1 MKKFLSV
8 ILACS
13 MILSLAGCANSSAS
27 SKTGYGADTPT
38 EPTDDVIEEYMN
50 GLSSADGGSTDTAPT
65 VPTATEPTAP
75 TTTGAVSADSATGD
89 LTAADKGEEIGVL
102 PSEGDF
108 DISYDAVAD
117 AIGGAFAPVAGD
129 AMEDFAYV
137 EGEAYEEYIGDGCI
151 DIECFPE
158 EPPMFQPQPGA
169 GQLTAGEW
177 NDNENWNDWV
187 SLYQT
192 HEDWEY
198 YRDAWEVDFDIRHE
212 VIVTAFGEPLEGAQV
227 TQRGCGNIGVT
238 SAVTDNEGRAYL
250 FLEECGDDMEHTL
263 EVTYGEVCMTIENV
277 DPTSSGTYTVDFEN
291 SSLSSTEISDTDAL
305 DLMLMIDTTGSMWD
319 ELAYIQMELE
329 NVIKRVKEDNANIPV
344 RVSVNFYRDEYD
356 DYIIREFE
364 FTDDIEQVLSD
375 LAAQSADGGGDTP
388 EAVHT
393 ALNSAVK
400 EHDWSENTTKLM
412 FFVLDAPPHS
422 EEQIIDEVNDYVE
435 IAAAQGIRIIPVA
448 SSGIDKSTEYLLRT
462 MAFRTGGTYTFL
474 TDHSGIGGSHIEPT
488 IGDYEVEKLND
499 LMVRVISEYLE

>member
-1 MKKFLSV
+1 
-8 ILACS
+8 
-13 MILSLAGCANSSAS
+13 MILSLAGCASGDAS

-38 EPTDDVIEEYMN
+38 EPTNDVILDHIN
-50 GLSSADGGSTDTAPT
+50 TSSAADTGAASDG
-65 VPTATEPTAP
+65 TEPATGIETETALN
-75 TTTGAVSADSATGD
+75 TTTAATMGAVE
-89 LTAADKGEEIGVL
+89 KGEEIGVL

-108 DISYDAVAD
+108 DYDIAYDAVAD
-117 AIGGAFAPVAGD
+117 SITGDFAPAVGGAMD
-129 AMEDFAYV
+129 DFAFV
-137 EGEAYEEYIGDGCI
+137 DGEYEEYIDEDCI
-151 DIECFPE
+151 EIEPFPE

-187 SLYQT
+187 SLYQS

-198 YRDAWEVDFDIRHE
+198 YRDEWDIDFDVRHE
-212 VIVTAFGEPLEGAQV
+212 IIVTAFGEPLEGAQV

-238 SAVTDNEGRAYL
+238 SAVTDNEGKAYL
-250 FLEECGDDMEHTL
+250 FLEECGDDMEHSI
-263 EVTYGEVCMTIENV
+263 EVTYGEVRMTIDNV
-277 DPTSSGTYTVDFEN
+277 DATSSGTYTIDFEN
-291 SSLSSTEISDTDAL
+291 SSLSQSEVGDVEAL
-305 DLMLMIDTTGSMWD
+305 ELMLMIDTTGSMWD

-329 NVIKRVKEDNANIPV
+329 NVIERVKEDNSNIPV

-356 DYIIREFE
+356 DYVIREFD

-375 LAAQSADGGGDTP
+375 LAAQEADGGGDTP

-393 ALNSAVK
+393 ALNSATK
-400 EHDWSENTTKLM
+400 EHDWKDNATKLM

-422 EEQIIDEVNDYVE
+422 DEQIIDEVNYYVE

-474 TDHSGIGGSHIEPT
+474 TNHSGIGGDHIEPT
-488 IGDYEVEKLND
+488 IGEYEVEKLND

>member
-8 ILACS
+8 LLACS
-13 MILSLAGCANSSAS
+13 MILSLAGCASGDTS

-38 EPTDDVIEEYMN
+38 EPTNDVIEDYIAGGSGDDINSSIAEPATPESTGVATTAIAG
-50 GLSSADGGSTDTAPT
+50 GLS
-65 VPTATEPTAP
+65 
-75 TTTGAVSADSATGD
+75 AVE
-89 LTAADKGEEIGVL
+89 KGEEIGVL

-108 DISYDAVAD
+108 DYDIAYDAVAD
-117 AIGGAFAPVAGD
+117 SITGDFAPAVGGAMD
-129 AMEDFAYV
+129 DFAYV
-137 EGEAYEEYIGDGCI
+137 DGAVSEEFYEEGCI
-151 DIECFPE
+151 EID
-158 EPPMFQPQPGA
+158 PMFPDEPYIEQVGP

-187 SLYQT
+187 SLYQS

-198 YRDAWEVDFDIRHE
+198 YRDEWDIDFDVRHE
-212 VIVTAFGEPLEGAQV
+212 IIVTAFGEPLEGAQV

-238 SAVTDNEGRAYL
+238 SAVTDNEGKAYL
-250 FLEECGDDMEHTL
+250 FLEECGDDMEHSI
-263 EVTYGEVCMTIENV
+263 EVTYGEVRMTIDNV
-277 DPTSSGTYTVDFEN
+277 DATSSGTYTIDFEN
-291 SSLSSTEISDTDAL
+291 SSLSQSEVGDIEAL
-305 DLMLMIDTTGSMWD
+305 ELMLMIDTTGSMWD

-329 NVIKRVKEDNANIPV
+329 NVIERVKEDNSNIPV

-356 DYIIREFE
+356 DYVIREFD

-375 LAAQSADGGGDTP
+375 LAAQEAGGGGDTP

-393 ALNSAVK
+393 ALNSATK
-400 EHDWSENTTKLM
+400 EHDWKDNATKLM

-422 EEQIIDEVNDYVE
+422 DEQIIDEVNYHVE
-435 IAAAQGIRIIPVA
+435 LAAAQGIRIIPVA

-474 TDHSGIGGSHIEPT
+474 TNHSGIGGDHIEPT
-488 IGDYEVEKLND
+488 IGEYEVEKLND

>member
-8 ILACS
+8 LLACS
-13 MILSLAGCANSSAS
+13 MILSLAGCASGDTS
-27 SKTGYGADTPT
+27 SKTGYGADIPT
-38 EPTDDVIEEYMN
+38 EPTNDVIAEHV
-50 GLSSADGGSTDTAPT
+50 GGDTSAADGGSSSATAP
-65 VPTATEPTAP
+65 ATHATAP
-75 TTTGAVSADSATGD
+75 ATTIAISAGSIS
-89 LTAADKGEEIGVL
+89 AADKGEEIGVL

-108 DISYDAVAD
+108 DISCDAVAD
-117 AIGGAFAPVAGD
+117 VMDGAFAPVAGGATD
-129 AMEDFAYV
+129 DFSYA
-137 EGEAYEEYIGDGCI
+137 EGEAYDEYIGEDCI

-158 EPPMFQPQPGA
+158 EPPIFQPQPGA

-177 NDNENWNDWV
+177 NDNENWNDWI

-198 YRDAWEVDFDIRHE
+198 YREEWEIDFDVRHE
-212 VIVTAFGEPLEGAQV
+212 VVVTAFGEPLEGATV
-227 TQRGCGNIGVT
+227 TQRNCGNIGVT
-238 SAVTDNEGRAYL
+238 TAVTDNEGKAYL
-250 FLEECGDDMEHTL
+250 FLKECGDDMEHSI
-263 EVTYGEVCMTIENV
+263 EVTYGEVRMTIDNV
-277 DPTSSGTYTVDFEN
+277 DAKNSGTYTVDFEN
-291 SSLSSTEISDTDAL
+291 SSLSQGEVSDVEAL

-319 ELAYIQMELE
+319 ELEYIQMELE
-329 NVIKRVKEDNANIPV
+329 NVIKRVREDNADIPV

-364 FTDDIEQVLSD
+364 FTDDIDQVLSD
-375 LAAQSADGGGDTP
+375 LAAQDADGGGDTP

-393 ALNSAVK
+393 ALDSAVN
-400 EHDWSENTTKLM
+400 EHDWNDNATKLM

-422 EEQIIDEVNDYVE
+422 EEQIIDEVNDHVE
-435 IAAAQGIRIIPVA
+435 LAAAQGIRIIPVA

-499 LMVRVISEYLE
+499 LMVRVIGEYLE

>member
-8 ILACS
+8 LLACS
-13 MILSLAGCANSSAS
+13 MILSLAGCASGDTS

-38 EPTDDVIEEYMN
+38 EPTNDVILDHIN
-50 GLSSADGGSTDTAPT
+50 TSSAADTGAASD
-65 VPTATEPTAP
+65 VTEPATGIETETAP
-75 TTTGAVSADSATGD
+75 TTTTVATMGAVEKSEEYNSLTDDIADGSLD
-89 LTAADKGEEIGVL
+89 Y
-102 PSEGDF
+102 
-108 DISYDAVAD
+108 DISFDAVAD
-117 AIGGAFAPVAGD
+117 AIGGAFEPTAGG
-129 AMEDFAYV
+129 AMDDFAYV
-137 EGEAYEEYIGDGCI
+137 DGAVSEEFYEEGCI
-151 DIECFPE
+151 EID
-158 EPPMFQPQPGA
+158 PMFPDEPYIEQVGP

-187 SLYQT
+187 SLYQS

-198 YRDAWEVDFDIRHE
+198 YRDEWDIDFDVRHE
-212 VIVTAFGEPLEGAQV
+212 IIVTAFGEPLEGAQV

-238 SAVTDNEGRAYL
+238 SAVTDNEGKAYL
-250 FLEECGDDMEHTL
+250 FLEECGDDMEHSI
-263 EVTYGEVCMTIENV
+263 EVTYGEVRMTIDNV
-277 DPTSSGTYTVDFEN
+277 DATSSGTYTIDFEN
-291 SSLSSTEISDTDAL
+291 SSLSQSEVGDIEAL
-305 DLMLMIDTTGSMWD
+305 ELMLMIDTTGSMWD

-329 NVIKRVKEDNANIPV
+329 NVIERVKENNSNIPV

-356 DYIIREFE
+356 DYVIREFD

-375 LAAQSADGGGDTP
+375 LAAQEADGGGDTP

-393 ALNSAVK
+393 ALNSATK
-400 EHDWSENTTKLM
+400 EHDWKDNATKLM

-422 EEQIIDEVNDYVE
+422 DEQIIDEVNDYVE

-474 TDHSGIGGSHIEPT
+474 TNHSGIGGDHIEPT
-488 IGDYEVEKLND
+488 IGEYEVEKLND